1 LAKTITFDV
10 QVIDHDLAKMMM
22 AIKIIPED
30 SSLHPI
36 MSMTVV

>member
-1 LAKTITFDV
+1 MALMKKNM
-10 QVIDHDLAKMMM
+10 VIDHDLAKMMM